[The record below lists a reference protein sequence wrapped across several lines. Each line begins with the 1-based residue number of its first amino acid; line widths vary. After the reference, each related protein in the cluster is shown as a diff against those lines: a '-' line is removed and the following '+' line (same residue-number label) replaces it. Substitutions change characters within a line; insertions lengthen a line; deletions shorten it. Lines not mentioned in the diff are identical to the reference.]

1 MKRTLTLLTVI
12 FLVSMMHIVPVMAAS
27 NQGLEWGVDP
37 GVSIDYMLI
46 VDADDITF
54 DGGIYVEY
62 NATALAPTIPDSIA
76 NWSEIPYFDMDFFY
90 ANGTSMGIIALILI
104 AAYNIQ
110 VPIGNWT
117 FLSELAEDT
126 INVANFVLDD
136 EDPYFWGYSWE
147 DDDWEYSVEGLR
159 ITVHVDF
166 LKVDGCLSHY
176 TMSAVN
182 VTTEESTG
190 ELTLERMDIEQ
201 YTDRTDPTLNHPGD
215 IEYILGA
222 IGNRINWTLSDEH
235 PVEYQVRL
243 NGSLVKVGYWN
254 STLEQVTILVDGL
267 DVGVHNYTITITD
280 IAGNTG
286 TDEVFVTVVLEPE
299 PLIPTWGLLALAGA
313 AVILVVVVVIRRR
326 R

>member
-90 ANGTSMGIIALILI
+90 ANDTSMGFIAIILI

-147 DDDWEYSVEGLR
+147 DDDWEYASEGLR

-166 LKVDGCLSHY
+166 LKIDGCLAHY

-182 VTTEESTG
+182 ITTEESTG

-201 YTDRTDPTLNHPGD
+201 YTDRTDPTLNHPAD

-222 IGNRINWTLSDEH
+222 TGNSINWTLSDEH

-254 STLEQVTILVDGL
+254 STSEQVTILVDAL

-286 TDEVFVTVVLEPE
+286 TDEVFVTVVLVPE

-313 AVILVVVVVIRRR
+313 AVILVVVVVIRKRR
-326 R
+326 

>member
-1 MKRTLTLLTVI
+1 MKRALTLLMVL
-12 FLVSMMHIVPVMAAS
+12 FLVGLMQIVPVTAAS
-27 NQGLEWGVDP
+27 NQGLEWGVMP
-37 GVSIDYMLI
+37 GASIDYTLI
-46 VDADDITF
+46 IDADDLAF
-54 DGGIYVEY
+54 DGEIYLEY
-62 NATALAPTIPDSIA
+62 NATAPAPAIPDSIA
-76 NWSEIPYFDMDFFY
+76 NWSEIPYFDVDFFY
-90 ANGTSMGIIALILI
+90 ANGTSMGIIVLTLL
-104 AAYNIQ
+104 AAYNMH

-126 INVANFVLDD
+126 IDVANFVLDD

-147 DDDWEYSVEGLR
+147 DDDWEYASEGLR

-166 LKVDGCLSHY
+166 LKIDGCLSHY

-201 YTDRTDPTLNHPGD
+201 YTDRTDPTLNHPAD

-222 IGNRINWTLSDEH
+222 TGNSINWILSDEH
-235 PVEYQVRL
+235 PVEYQVL
-243 NGSLVKVGYWN
+243 LDSSIVKVGYWN
-254 STLEQVTILVDGL
+254 STSEQVTILVDGL
-267 DVGVHNYTITITD
+267 DIGVHNYTIIITD

-286 TDEVFVTVVLEPE
+286 TDEVIVTVVPVPG

-313 AVILVVVVVIRRR
+313 AVIVVVGVVNRRR